1 MDYTLV
7 NNSAYESKA
16 FRMIDEISTVIKNVK
31 ERLKKE
37 GFNENKLELAIGGS
51 FAGGHSS
58 LLYVYYIKNPAILI
72 KFIINLSGPTTLDL
86 KYFTKIKNE
95 ETLENIQP
103 NDIKEAKKQNKTES
117 LGETM
122 ERLPLSLMN
131 LLTEKKYSENE
142 LIPIINQTD
151 GKVNEENEI
160 YQNILIL
167 MKYAIPVN
175 YVDEIDFLLYLFM
188 EERIL

>member
-1 MDYTLV
+1 
-7 NNSAYESKA
+7 
-16 FRMIDEISTVIKNVK
+16 
-31 ERLKKE
+31 
-37 GFNENKLELAIGGS
+37 
-51 FAGGHSS
+51 
-58 LLYVYYIKNPAILI
+58 
-72 KFIINLSGPTTLDL
+72 
-86 KYFTKIKNE
+86 
-95 ETLENIQP
+95 
-103 NDIKEAKKQNKTES
+103 
-117 LGETM
+117 M
-122 ERLPLSLMN
+122 ERLSLSLMN

-188 EERIL
+188 EERILWWELKYIHI